1 MMLRYYI
8 LLIYMNSRKNIH
20 FTILVL
26 LLTGFFQ
33 TACGSTISPGRARY
47 ADTVRIEK
55 DLRVIT
61 KTERSRNYRNIETL
75 NFVAQYIYDELSKS
89 CDSVYFQPYQVEGTE
104 YKNVVGIIGRG
115 KKEKIVIGAHYDVA
129 GNQEGADDN
138 ASGVAGLLELARLFA
153 KEPPSHQIELVAY
166 TLEEPP
172 FFRTEFMG
180 SYIHAKSLHD
190 RGESIKGMISLEM
203 IGYFSDEPHSQ
214 DYPVPALKKIYGNKG
229 DYITVVRKTGGG
241 KFSKQFSRLM
251 KKQNLI
257 RTQIFKGP
265 ASLAGVDFS
274 DHLNYWKF
282 DYSALMITNTAFYRN
297 KNYHKPTDTME
308 TLDLNRM
315 ALVIDEVFL
324 AVKEMK

>member
-1 MMLRYYI
+1 
-8 LLIYMNSRKNIH
+8 MNSKRNIH
-20 FTILVL
+20 FTILIL

-33 TACGSTISPGRARY
+33 TACGSTSSPTHPRY
-47 ADTVRIEK
+47 ADTLRIER
-55 DLRVIT
+55 DLRTIT

-89 CDSVYFQPYQVEGTE
+89 CDSVYFQPYMVEGYE
-104 YKNVVGIIGRG
+104 YKNVIGIIGGG
-115 KKEKIVIGAHYDVA
+115 KEEKIVIGAHYDVA
-129 GNQEGADDN
+129 GKQEGADDN
-138 ASGVAGLLELARLFA
+138 ASGVTGLLELARLFS
-153 KEPPSHQIELVAY
+153 KEPPSQQVELIAY

-180 SYIHAKSLHD
+180 SFIHAKSLHD
-190 RGESIKGMISLEM
+190 RGEDIKGMICLEM

-214 DYPVPALKKIYGNKG
+214 EYPVPALKKIYGNKG
-229 DYITVVRKTGGG
+229 DYITVVQKAGGG
-241 KFSKQFSRLM
+241 KFSKQFGRLM
-251 KKQNLI
+251 KKQNLLK
-257 RTQIFKGP
+257 TQTFKAP
-265 ASLAGVDFS
+265 AKLQGVDFS

-282 DYSALMITNTAFYRN
+282 DYSAVMITNTAFYRN

-324 AVKEMK
+324 AVKELK